1 MNDPVR
7 LLNEAPDSDLSS
19 ALRAEH
25 DLASA
30 LDGAALKGR
39 LLANVAAGAL
49 PSALSAT
56 ASTWTTTALPTV
68 LAGLVGVGVG
78 VAGTLAVVE
87 RQTPAASI
95 VATVAPR
102 VEEVPAASLVTTPV
116 APPEPASPPSPERPA
131 WRAEPSS
138 PASSAASSSLVDE
151 TRRYERAEAALRDSR
166 PAVAVDEL
174 AGYLRAYPKGSLSD
188 EVRLTLLEA
197 LFAAER
203 FRDAR
208 DLAKNLVADPDLAER
223 HGEIVRLLI
232 RSRVQLGECAA
243 ASRDLAAVRGAA
255 PALTKAV
262 AQCRGADPHAG
273 AVTDPGQT
281 GNERP

>member
-1 MNDPVR
+1 MKDPVR
-7 LLNEAPDSDLSS
+7 LLDEAPDSDLSS
-19 ALRAEH
+19 ALRAER
-25 DLASA
+25 DFAGA

-49 PSALSAT
+49 PSALSVT

-68 LAGLVGVGVG
+68 LAGLVGVGAG

-87 RQTPAASI
+87 RHTPAAS
-95 VATVAPR
+95 TVAIAR
-102 VEEVPAASLVTTPV
+102 VEEVPASSVVATPV
-116 APPEPASPPSPERPA
+116 SPPEPASPPTPERPA
-131 WRAEPSS
+131 RRVETSS
-138 PASSAASSSLVDE
+138 TASSSLVDE
-151 TRRYERAEAALRDSR
+151 TRRYERAEAALRDGR
-166 PAVAVDEL
+166 PAVAIDQL
-174 AGYLRAYPKGSLSD
+174 RGYLKVYPSGSLRG

-208 DLAKNLVADPDLAER
+208 DLAAGLVADAELADR
-223 HGEIVRLLI
+223 RGEIVRLLI
-232 RSRVQLGECAA
+232 RSRVQLGECDAA
-243 ASRDLAAVRGAA
+243 ARDLAAVRDAA
-255 PALTKAV
+255 PALIKAV

-273 AVTDPGQT
+273 AVTDPDQT